1 MIEVEWT
8 GGWPALCCGEWVVKI
23 DGKRV
28 NDPPFQG
35 EPAGT
40 FGVYESWYFDDWIEK
55 FEEYEDGMSKEDWF
69 DENFVWLKKVD
80 PSGEKWDELYE
91 AFQNEDW
98 RYGSCGGCI

>member
-1 MIEVEWT
+1 MVEVEWT

-28 NDPPFQG
+28 ADPPFQG

-40 FGVYESWYFDDWIEK
+40 FGVYSYWYFDDWVED
-55 FEEYEDGMSKEDWF
+55 FGEYEDGMSKGDWF

-91 AFQNEDW
+91 AFQREDW